1 LFIFIDYL
9 ERITG
14 RDKLSLI
21 FRSFL
26 RNLFKIFIGCIA
38 LSIYSS
44 TNKIDAQ
51 ILQDTASLNLIKN
64 GVDSIYNMQFNY
76 SKEVYRK
83 ISKAY
88 PDHPVVI
95 VYKGIITYWENY
107 PLTPSSAASTSFEEE
122 MLRCIKL
129 CEKNNNSSFES
140 EYLLANLCARGLLLT
155 FYSDNDIKNEVFP
168 LAKSTYHYIR
178 RSFDFTP
185 GYSDFFFFT
194 GLYNYYREVY
204 PRVHPVYRPLAL
216 LFPNGNR
223 EKGLEEIQ
231 TAAQNSI
238 LFKAESYSY
247 LSYIYITYENNY
259 PQAIYFSK
267 YLHDLYPLNPD
278 FLADYIQNLLLIKKY
293 DEAETLVGASGK
305 HEKNT
310 FFNAQLSVFKGI
322 IQEKK
327 YKNNKLAQQYYNT
340 GIRDLSAFGAYGNEF
355 AAYAYFGLSRI
366 SGAIGDKDNKKNY
379 HKQAMKLADSKKIN
393 FD

>member
-1 LFIFIDYL
+1 MFKVKIGFKLFII
-9 ERITG
+9 
-14 RDKLSLI
+14 S
-21 FRSFL
+21 
-26 RNLFKIFIGCIA
+26 IA
-38 LSIYSS
+38 LLIDISS
-44 TNKIDAQ
+44 CNANAQ
-51 ILQDTASLNLIKN
+51 ILQDTASLNLIKK

-83 ISKAY
+83 ISKLY
-88 PDHPVVI
+88 PEHPVVM
-95 VYKGIITYWENY
+95 VFKGIITYWENY
-107 PLTPSSAASTSFEEE
+107 PLIPSSSASNSFEEE
-122 MLRCIKL
+122 MIRCIDL
-129 CEKNNNSSFES
+129 CEKNNNPSYES

-155 FYSDNDIKNEVFP
+155 FYADNDIKNEVFP
-168 LAKSTYHYIR
+168 LAKSTYRYIR

-216 LFPNGNR
+216 LFPNGSR

-231 TAAQNSI
+231 LAAQNSI

-247 LSYIYITYENNY
+247 LSYIYITYEKNY
-259 PQAIYFSK
+259 PQALYFSK
-267 YLHDLYPLNPD
+267 YLHNLYPLNPD

-293 DEAETLVGASGK
+293 DEAETLVDASGI
-305 HEKNT
+305 HEKND
-310 FFNAQLSVFKGI
+310 FFHAQLSVFKGI

-340 GIRDLSAFGAYGNEF
+340 GIRDISAFGAYGNEF

-366 SGAIGDKDNKKNY
+366 SGAYGDKGNKKNY
-379 HKQAMKLADSKKIN
+379 HKQAIKLADSKKID